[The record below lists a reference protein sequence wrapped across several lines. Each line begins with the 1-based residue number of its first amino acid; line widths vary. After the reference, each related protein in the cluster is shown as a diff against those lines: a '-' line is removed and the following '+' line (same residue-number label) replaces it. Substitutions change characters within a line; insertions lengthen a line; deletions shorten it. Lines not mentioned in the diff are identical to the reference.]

1 MVDVGQYTEKLVVL
15 VKRAARNG
23 GGVEEKKVQNP
34 IGAVKH
40 PWVTGVVN
48 MMA

>member
-1 MVDVGQYTEKLVVL
+1 MVDVDHNTEEHVVV

-23 GGVEEKKVQNP
+23 GGVEEKKVQDP
-34 IGAVKH
+34 IGAVEH